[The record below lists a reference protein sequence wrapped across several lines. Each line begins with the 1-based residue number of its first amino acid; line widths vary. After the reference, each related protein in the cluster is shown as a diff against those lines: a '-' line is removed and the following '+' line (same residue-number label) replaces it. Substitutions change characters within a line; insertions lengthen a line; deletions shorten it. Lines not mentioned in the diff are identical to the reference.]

1 MEQNR
6 VTVDAHTLIWY
17 VHEPSRKHLS
27 ALALETIRDAERD
40 GIVYVPTIVLLE
52 ILRII
57 EKGRYPL
64 SFDALL
70 FGLERSMSYEI
81 IPFDVR
87 LLRVSMTLQDLT
99 LHDRIIAATA
109 MITNSSLVSKDRT
122 IGTPGVTVVW

>member
-1 MEQNR
+1 MEQDR
-6 VTVDAHTLIWY
+6 ITIDAHTLIWY
-17 VHEPSRKHLS
+17 VHKPSRRHLS
-27 ALALETIRDAERD
+27 ALALEAIRDAERD

-57 EKGRYPL
+57 EKGKYPL
-64 SFDALL
+64 SFDTLL

-87 LLRVSMTLQDLT
+87 LLRVAMILQDLT

-109 MITNSSLVSKDRT
+109 MITNSALVSRDRM
-122 IGTPGVTVVW
+122 IGVPGVTVVW